1 VCVQA
6 STLGSLEALIEFLRV
21 SNIPV
26 SGINIGPVHKKDIMR
41 AAIMLEK
48 ARELAVMLC
57 FDVKVDK
64 DAQDLADELGVNIFK
79 ADIIYHLFDQFTAY
93 NKEILEQKRKDQAPQ
108 AVFPCI
114 LKIIAVFNKRDPII
128 VGVDVAEGV
137 LRTGTPICVV
147 KTDPT
152 TNVREIIT
160 LGKVTSIEQNHKS
173 IEQVKRGQ
181 VSGGVAIKIECPV
194 YETPKLC
201 GRHFTESD
209 DLYSRKG
216 FCKKRM
222 GIYIIRVSVKNNI
235 GDVDTSNFSSSVTND
250 IKMSNKKAQGEKQ
263 KYSDKSDRAT
273 TEQVLDPRTRIILFK
288 LINSNLIYEINGCIS
303 TGKEAN
309 VYHATT
315 ESNDHRA
322 IKVYKTSIL
331 IFKDRDRYVT
341 GEFRFRHGYNKHNPR
356 KMVKLWAEKEMRNL
370 KRLWQA
376 NLPCPEPILLKLHVL
391 VMSFLGDKN
400 GWAYPR
406 LKDANIKSDIYPE
419 LYYQII
425 KNMRIMFHKCRLVH
439 ADLSEYN
446 LLYNSRKL
454 YIIDVSQSVEHD
466 HPHALGFLRKD
477 CDNITEY
484 FRKKDVKVMN
494 IKELFDFI
502 TDLGF
507 GIEDEQ
513 IDNELDKIQEKMN
526 LQEQQEIGEDNTDKG
541 SKESKN
547 SVDEEVFKKSFIP
560 RTLIDVID
568 AERDTDIIN
577 KGDGDELIY
586 RKLVDDTGI
595 DNGDILFEYKSRG
608 KKNMDKE
615 AKKVNIKIC
624 IN

>member
-1 VCVQA
+1 MPKIYV
-6 STLGSLEALIEFLRV
+6 
-21 SNIPV
+21 P
-26 SGINIGPVHKKDIMR
+26 KY
-41 AAIMLEK
+41 EK
-48 ARELAVMLC
+48 GQ
-57 FDVKVDK
+57 FDDVVEEKISSDMSRDNHKVDIYNYEE
-64 DAQDLADELGVNIFK
+64 DYDEEDFFEDELNDNDGRSNASGAK
-79 ADIIYHLFDQFTAY
+79 L
-93 NKEILEQKRKDQAPQ
+93 
-108 AVFPCI
+108 
-114 LKIIAVFNKRDPII
+114 
-128 VGVDVAEGV
+128 
-137 LRTGTPICVV
+137 
-147 KTDPT
+147 
-152 TNVREIIT
+152 
-160 LGKVTSIEQNHKS
+160 QNHM
-173 IEQVKRGQ
+173 
-181 VSGGVAIKIECPV
+181 KI
-194 YETPKLC
+194 L
-201 GRHFTESD
+201 S
-209 DLYSRKG
+209 
-216 FCKKRM
+216 
-222 GIYIIRVSVKNNI
+222 
-235 GDVDTSNFSSSVTND
+235 DVDTSNFSSSVTND

-526 LQEQQEIGEDNTDKG
+526 LQEQQEIGEDSTDKG

-577 KGDGDELIY
+577 KGDGDE
-586 RKLVDDTGI
+586 
-595 DNGDILFEYKSRG
+595 SRG

-615 AKKVNIKIC
+615 AKKEHKKLVKEVARDKRKNKMPKSVKKRRIK
-624 IN
+624 NTSGKKK

>member
-1 VCVQA
+1 MPKIYVPKYEKGQFDDVVEEKISSDMSRDNHKNHYA
-6 STLGSLEALIEFLRV
+6 
-21 SNIPV
+21 
-26 SGINIGPVHKKDIMR
+26 INIYV
-41 AAIMLEK
+41 
-48 ARELAVMLC
+48 C
-57 FDVKVDK
+57 
-64 DAQDLADELGVNIFK
+64 
-79 ADIIYHLFDQFTAY
+79 
-93 NKEILEQKRKDQAPQ
+93 
-108 AVFPCI
+108 PCSSFEAK
-114 LKIIAVFNKRDPII
+114 L
-128 VGVDVAEGV
+128 
-137 LRTGTPICVV
+137 
-147 KTDPT
+147 
-152 TNVREIIT
+152 
-160 LGKVTSIEQNHKS
+160 QNHM
-173 IEQVKRGQ
+173 
-181 VSGGVAIKIECPV
+181 KI
-194 YETPKLC
+194 L
-201 GRHFTESD
+201 S
-209 DLYSRKG
+209 
-216 FCKKRM
+216 
-222 GIYIIRVSVKNNI
+222 
-235 GDVDTSNFSSSVTND
+235 DVDTSNFSSSVTND

-586 RKLVDDTGI
+586 RKLVGLSI
-595 DNGDILFEYKSRG
+595 SNDNNTISRG

-615 AKKVNIKIC
+615 AKKEHKKLVKEVARDKRKNKMPKSVKKRRIK
-624 IN
+624 NTSGKKK

>member
-209 DLYSRKG
+209 DLYSRNHYAIN
-216 FCKKRM
+216 
-222 GIYIIRVSVKNNI
+222 IYVCPCSSFEAKLQNHMKILS
-235 GDVDTSNFSSSVTND
+235 DVDTSNFSSSVTND

-577 KGDGDELIY
+577 KGDGDEVNY
-586 RKLVDDTGI
+586 I
-595 DNGDILFEYKSRG
+595 DI
-608 KKNMDKE
+608 
-615 AKKVNIKIC
+615 
-624 IN
+624 